1 MLLTVM
7 SFRRRGSLPWS
18 RVLEMVEFMAD
29 EIEYPPHFAFQRVR
43 DQLLNA
49 FKGTA
54 DMPNIKVSEIAGVK
68 TLIKTTFMLVSFRRR
83 YQITYLINVSEEHFS
98 DVAPDVRR
106 TQYCYGLAQTPN
118 GIDVVEK
125 LYKWFV
131 KNSYYFRRDDDNLL
145 HALACLQDEA
155 TKKRLDDFHQIRL
168 IADVLDGHYPVV
180 LLEYIAQR
188 DSTDTLL
195 WDYLV
200 ANSDAV
206 FYGVPSLSYYMDVA
220 VGSWNTQQQL
230 DKVTNNTMA
239 MSTTIFK
246 WIFIVV
252 CIFDYHTL
260 YADITFVDNKQQHVS
275 EVGTPPSHF
284 KDKQQLEVNAR
295 YGEADVAEHEDL
307 KRLPNVLEP
316 KEYYIRI
323 KPYFPY
329 PAIQY
334 PQGTALFSLKTSSHA
349 SDKQN
354 YSELFYEV
362 IQKSRSIKQIL
373 RNDCTLS
380 FKRVL
385 SLQLV
390 SEELAERNMTFDG
403 VTTFIFKVKKATSV
417 FVLHAHNLVFDHV
430 EFTDNNGISIGVK
443 STTVNATLDHVTVEP
458 AVVPTVGE
466 TYLLQFK
473 YRGII
478 NSYEL
483 GGLFYTYYDDIQ
495 QTRHWM
501 VATHMETGVHARSL
515 FPCLDEPA
523 YKAIFHMTIIYP
535 KPLIALS
542 NMMER
547 PYVELHDPWVVVRF
561 PPTPKLSTY
570 LVAMAVGPYVSK
582 SITNKAGTLEEYLGF
597 AAMVAGKCLDSLGE
611 YVNFPFPLS
620 KSDQL
625 GLPKF
630 PAGAVENM
638 GLVIYKYQYIQFN
651 EQARHSLLSTEL
663 FLEKFSLQSIQVK
676 QKAAGVICHELA
688 HQWFGDL
695 VTMTWWPE
703 LVVNEGFANY
713 FEIYNQAMAFP
724 EHAQFLNRSNVL
736 AFRSLIMKT
745 KVKVFNFAEIVYDKG
760 ASIYRMAHIT
770 LGDKAWQEGL
780 TDYIHSYK
788 WGNANH
794 EMLFAKLTK
803 AAQAHNI
810 VDWCGRAM
818 DVAKFLDPWFLQQCF
833 PLITVTNN
841 QLMAPAQ
848 FTQQP
853 FDKQTLLPTSN
864 FSYSWPV
871 PMHIRDYKGDHKS
884 ILHWLKP
891 SYDQCGGASRAVNGT
906 HALLSHQKQQQAA
919 PSNKAYSS
927 PNQFAVHWE
936 LGNSGMVAFARTQ
949 YDDIG
954 YSRLVEDLRKGSTD
968 YYSMAD
974 RVAFLGDEIALLRS
988 SFPRISTLFIS
999 TSQRIIS
1006 IPPYR
1011 RA

>member
-1 MLLTVM
+1 
-7 SFRRRGSLPWS
+7 
-18 RVLEMVEFMAD
+18 
-29 EIEYPPHFAFQRVR
+29 
-43 DQLLNA
+43 
-49 FKGTA
+49 
-54 DMPNIKVSEIAGVK
+54 
-68 TLIKTTFMLVSFRRR
+68 
-83 YQITYLINVSEEHFS
+83 
-98 DVAPDVRR
+98 
-106 TQYCYGLAQTPN
+106 
-118 GIDVVEK
+118 
-125 LYKWFV
+125 
-131 KNSYYFRRDDDNLL
+131 
-145 HALACLQDEA
+145 
-155 TKKRLDDFHQIRL
+155 
-168 IADVLDGHYPVV
+168 
-180 LLEYIAQR
+180 
-188 DSTDTLL
+188 
-195 WDYLV
+195 
-200 ANSDAV
+200 
-206 FYGVPSLSYYMDVA
+206 
-220 VGSWNTQQQL
+220 
-230 DKVTNNTMA
+230 
-239 MSTTIFK
+239 
-246 WIFIVV
+246 
-252 CIFDYHTL
+252 
-260 YADITFVDNKQQHVS
+260 
-275 EVGTPPSHF
+275 
-284 KDKQQLEVNAR
+284 
-295 YGEADVAEHEDL
+295 
-307 KRLPNVLEP
+307 
-316 KEYYIRI
+316 
-323 KPYFPY
+323 
-329 PAIQY
+329 
-334 PQGTALFSLKTSSHA
+334 
-349 SDKQN
+349 
-354 YSELFYEV
+354 
-362 IQKSRSIKQIL
+362 
-373 RNDCTLS
+373 
-380 FKRVL
+380 
-385 SLQLV
+385 
-390 SEELAERNMTFDG
+390 
-403 VTTFIFKVKKATSV
+403 
-417 FVLHAHNLVFDHV
+417 
-430 EFTDNNGISIGVK
+430 
-443 STTVNATLDHVTVEP
+443 
-458 AVVPTVGE
+458 
-466 TYLLQFK
+466 LLQFK

-582 SITNKAGTLEEYLGF
+582 SITNKAGTLVRFEEYLGF
-597 AAMVAGKCLDSLGE
+597 AATVAGKCLDSLGE

-638 GLVIYKYQYIQFN
+638 GL
-651 EQARHSLLSTEL
+651 
-663 FLEKFSLQSIQVK
+663 LQSIQVK

-724 EHAQFLNRSNVL
+724 EHAQFLDGKFFTDMMEPALDTDAIINASHPIIARGL
-736 AFRSLIMKT
+736 
-745 KVKVFNFAEIVYDKG
+745 NFDKIVYDKG

-803 AAQAHNI
+803 AAQAYNI
-810 VDWCGRAM
+810 VDWCGRPM

-853 FDKQTLLPTSN
+853 FDKRTLLPASN

-891 SYDQCGGASRAVNGT
+891 S
-906 HALLSHQKQQQAA
+906 
-919 PSNKAYSS
+919 
-927 PNQFAVHWE
+927 
-936 LGNSGMVAFARTQ
+936 
-949 YDDIG
+949 
-954 YSRLVEDLRKGSTD
+954 
-968 YYSMAD
+968 
-974 RVAFLGDEIALLRS
+974 
-988 SFPRISTLFIS
+988 
-999 TSQRIIS
+999 
-1006 IPPYR
+1006 
-1011 RA
+1011 